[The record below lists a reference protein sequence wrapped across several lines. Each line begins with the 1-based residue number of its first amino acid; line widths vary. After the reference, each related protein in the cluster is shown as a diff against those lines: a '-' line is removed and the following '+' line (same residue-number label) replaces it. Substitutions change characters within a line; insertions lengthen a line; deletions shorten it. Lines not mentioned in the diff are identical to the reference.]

1 MRAVLSR
8 VVVLSLVLCIA
19 TPASTAFGQGRTEGT
34 SAFRAS
40 VATAVSKSVAA
51 DQKTA
56 GQGVTKPGKIRAQ
69 YSGGGG
75 GKGQMIMMLVS
86 TVVGLGV
93 TVYMLK
99 YMQKQQ
105 KEAED
110 AINNPPQ
117 SSGFGFSFRRPR
129 G

>member
-1 MRAVLSR
+1 MRASLNKSIVLLLVLS
-8 VVVLSLVLCIA
+8 IA
-19 TPASTAFGQGRTEGT
+19 APASSAFAQGPVT
-34 SAFRAS
+34 SSSTFRAS

-51 DQKTA
+51 DQKPA
-56 GQGVTKPGKIRAQ
+56 GQGATKPGKIRAQ
-69 YSGGGG
+69 YGGGG

-105 KEAED
+105 KESED
-110 AINNPPQ
+110 SVNNPQ
-117 SSGFGFSFRRPR
+117 QASGFGFSFRRPR